1 LSTTV
6 PHGNEWSLGSLS
18 HLNNLGDFEGVHF
31 AHAAAVNTEVLSKAV
46 DATSLDGTLARDDAV
61 TERFVEEHV
70 VVIGSVGDEGVQF
83 EE

>member
-1 LSTTV
+1 
-6 PHGNEWSLGSLS
+6 
-18 HLNNLGDFEGVHF
+18 
-31 AHAAAVNTEVLSKAV
+31 
-46 DATSLDGTLARDDAV
+46 LARDDAV